1 MKTFTPLLP
10 ICLLLLLACQPSAGR
25 SAEGSSGDS
34 LTVRDTVVEAQPEP
48 ELTVDG
54 ITIEREL
61 TYDKYTL
68 EDTYT
73 YKDSTRTIQWD
84 KIRERLLHI
93 EQMQAAP
100 HQWGVLQNYKN
111 WKGEAPLTKSWSRD
125 SYGLVSDSLGVERY
139 QSVPLYALT
148 DTLTPELYGRDG
160 TLIALADTVGAK
172 FWQGRLESPEADW
185 YVPRR
190 YIKLLEPGITF
201 SHVIVIDRGQQHI
214 IVLERQA
221 PASYLVRSVNPATTG
236 RHKPPHA
243 KETPLGIFLLQQ
255 KKPKMF
261 YTSDGSSRI
270 AGFAPWASRFSC
282 GAYIHGVPVNN
293 PKGKIKEY
301 SPSLGTTPR
310 SHMCVRNAS
319 SHAKFVY
326 DNCPTEAT
334 LIVVIE

>member
-1 MKTFTPLLP
+1 MKNIMTFLPLAFTLFF
-10 ICLLLLLACQPSAGR
+10 ACQPSTDS
-25 SAEGSSGDS
+25 SAEVTPMD
-34 LTVRDTVVEAQPEP
+34 TIVAADTVVAEP
-48 ELTVDG
+48 QAELTAEQIVID
-54 ITIEREL
+54 REL
-61 TYDKYTL
+61 SFDKYTL
-68 EDTYT
+68 EDSYE
-73 YKDSTRTIQWD
+73 YKEETRTIQWD
-84 KIRERLLHI
+84 KIREQLLRI
-93 EQMQAAP
+93 EQLQAEP

-111 WKGEAPLTKSWSRD
+111 ANGEAPLTKSWSRD
-125 SYGLVSDSLGVERY
+125 SYKLVSDSLGVERY

-148 DTLTPELYGRDG
+148 DTLKPELYGRDG
-160 TLIALADTVGAK
+160 TLIAMTDTLGSK
-172 FWQGRLESPEADW
+172 FWQGRAESPDAEW

-190 YIKLLEPGITF
+190 YVQLLEPDVTF
-201 SHVIVIDRGQQHI
+201 SHVVVVDRKNQHI
-214 IVLERQA
+214 VVLERQS
-221 PASYLVRSVNPATTG
+221 PAHYLARSINPATTG

-270 AGFAPWASRFSC
+270 AGFAPWASRFTC

-293 PKGKIKEY
+293 PKGKIVEY

-326 DNCPTEAT
+326 DNCPTLAT